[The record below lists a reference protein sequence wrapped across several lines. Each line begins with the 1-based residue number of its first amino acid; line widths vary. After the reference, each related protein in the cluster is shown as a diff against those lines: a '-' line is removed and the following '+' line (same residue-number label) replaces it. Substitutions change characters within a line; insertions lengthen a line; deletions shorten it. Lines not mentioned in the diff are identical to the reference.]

1 MHGIVSHFADPKFWR
16 RYDALPGSVR
26 QLADKALLLLKQTP
40 AAPSLRLKKA
50 GRYWSIRI
58 GRHHRAL
65 AVEIPEGLL
74 WFWIGDHA
82 EYDRLIARRK

>member
-1 MHGIVSHFADPKFWR
+1 VSHFADPKFWR
-16 RYDALPGSVR
+16 HYDGLPDPVR
-26 QLADKALLLLKQTP
+26 QLADKALRTLKKTP

-58 GRHHRAL
+58 GKHHRAL

-82 EYDRLIARRK
+82 EYDRLIAHRK